1 MATADPPPDE
11 SSDELGGRPTLT
23 QHQSSRGNRLASD
36 DPSAPGPDGRFSARH
51 HDVDVE
57 HDASHRSEERQ
68 RNHSGGS
75 GGIHWGSV
83 EDAVDSVRGRPRAS
97 QGGRFV

>member
-23 QHQSSRGNRLASD
+23 QNQSSRGNRLASD
-36 DPSAPGPDGRFSARH
+36 DPSAPGPERRLSARP

-57 HDASHRSEERQ
+57 HDASTRSEGRQ
-68 RNHSGGS
+68 RNHIIQSPFTSG
-75 GGIHWGSV
+75 
-83 EDAVDSVRGRPRAS
+83 A
-97 QGGRFV
+97 FTLFNFN